1 MMQAMTAEQQEQIE
15 KTVIAAVAHA
25 LDLPP
30 AQIELGASL
39 QEEYGA
45 ESLDILE
52 IVFSL
57 EKSFRIRLPKTN
69 LMQHAQER
77 FGQDTFL
84 HQGQLT
90 DFALKVLREMR
101 PEIDPALFKPGLR
114 VHDVAR
120 LVTAQTFVRL
130 VMRVLQGKAEAL
142 EQLRTGGCTA
152 CGSHDIR
159 ESESAPEFVCA
170 GCNATFPTPS
180 GDDILMQDLAT
191 LQLDDE

>member
-1 MMQAMTAEQQEQIE
+1 MIEISTPAQEKVE
-15 KTVIAAVAHA
+15 STVIAAVAHA

-30 AQIELGASL
+30 EQIQLGSSL

-57 EKSFRIRLPKTN
+57 EQAFRIRLPKTN
-69 LMQHAQER
+69 LMHHAQER
-77 FGQDTFL
+77 FGEESFL

-120 LVTAQTFVRL
+120 LVTTQTFVRL

-142 EQLRTGGCTA
+142 AGLRQSGCAT
-152 CGSHDIR
+152 CQSKDIV
-159 ESESAPEFVCA
+159 ESESAPEFVCRS
-170 GCNATFPTPS
+170 CESIYPTPS
-180 GDDILMQDLAT
+180 GDDILMQDLAA
-191 LQLDDE
+191 LQLDHA

>member
-1 MMQAMTAEQQEQIE
+1 MIEQSSIEQQEVE
-15 KTVIAAVAHA
+15 TKVIAAVARA

-30 AQIELGASL
+30 EQIELGASL

-52 IVFSL
+52 IVFAL
-57 EKSFRIRLPKTN
+57 ETAFRIRMPKTN

-77 FGQDTFL
+77 FGEDQFL

-90 DFALKVLREMR
+90 DFALKLLREMR

-120 LVTAQTFVRL
+120 LVTTQTFVRL
-130 VMRVLQGKAEAL
+130 AMRMIDAKREAL
-142 EQLRTGGCTA
+142 QSLRASGCTE
-152 CGSHDIR
+152 CGSHALSD
-159 ESESAPEFVCA
+159 STTAPEFVCDA
-170 GCNATFPTPS
+170 CGAVYPTPS
-180 GDDILMQDLAT
+180 GDDVLMKDIEA
-191 LQLDDE
+191 LQLDDVR